1 MIFFFFYVNPLSVV
15 SLMWFY
21 NAFPGHA
28 LLLHT
33 FWREATRENVKI
45 FRWNFN
51 ASQLLHWIFCI
62 TLFLC
67 FVWQVGAM
75 IGASSV
81 NLKLILT
88 EQTIAGFLFHQWT
101 LFRGCLILVEI
112 LGMGDK
118 RMLMS
123 WWGQQLFF
131 VGVSLVVEFLSISQ
145 LMRLKFIWF
154 RFVIDMMQSV
164 CLDEFGGEKVVPP
177 RAQETTLIQYIFGGL
192 LQSQVLFP
200 YLSRRSCAVFANTNN
215 TMMYY

>member
-1 MIFFFFYVNPLSVV
+1 MLHNSCIGFSVCT
-15 SLMWFY
+15 S
-21 NAFPGHA
+21 
-28 LLLHT
+28 
-33 FWREATRENVKI
+33 
-45 FRWNFN
+45 
-51 ASQLLHWIFCI
+51 

-88 EQTIAGFLFHQWT
+88 EQTIAGFLFHRWT

-215 TMMYY
+215 TLQWCTIRINTRMIESMSRRYTYVSFWFES